1 MSEPKYDEDLVNL
14 GYLNK
19 KLTDAEN
26 EINKEYENVSR
37 NYGSRPSPPYYK
49 GDTWIDGNTV
59 YTCINTRT
67 IGSYNEEDW
76 TTESGAKKEAEK
88 KNKIY
93 LSQPCDYNAGDMWI
107 LQTDNDHKAGK
118 KGEILI
124 TTAGRNEYDAD
135 DWVNML
141 GYGTIESINEVAG
154 NLNNAINRIGNVEEA
169 IGDGIIIT
177 FYQNTVPE
185 AKHVGD
191 LWYVTDTLEGYTK
204 GKIYRYDGTVWQLLD
219 DPTIE
224 EAFEKANEAR
234 LVADGKIQSFY
245 SDTKPTQ
252 DMGVGDLWIDTAN
265 NNQLHRYNG
274 TNWVPVYDT
283 RINDLVTDVSNVTER
298 VTTVETDLGKIDL
311 KVQENTTKVTT
322 IENQIEETNTTITEM
337 NEKIAQQKIETN
349 KITNTVSEIDT
360 KLVNDYLTAEQ
371 VEAEFDATKGDL
383 EILKQKQVETSQT
396 ADDLQ
401 IKVSKIEEDGV
412 SKVKT
417 EKGFTFDDNGLT
429 IDELNSKVKNKLD
442 ENGMEILDKTSG
454 TQEVLL
460 KAGYDATAG
469 ETIVKSKNMVVEKYL
484 TIGANTRFEDYVN
497 PTLGG
502 KGTGAFTL

>member
-93 LSQPCDYNAGDMWI
+93 LSQPSNYNAGDMWI

-169 IGDGIIIT
+169 IEDGIIIT

-219 DPTIE
+219 DPAIE

-265 NNQLHRYNG
+265 NNQLYRYNG

-298 VTTVETDLGKIDL
+298 VTTVETDLGEIDL

-322 IENQIEETNTTITEM
+322 IENQI
-337 NEKIAQQKIETN
+337 
-349 KITNTVSEIDT
+349 
-360 KLVNDYLTAEQ
+360 
-371 VEAEFDATKGDL
+371 
-383 EILKQKQVETSQT
+383 
-396 ADDLQ
+396 
-401 IKVSKIEEDGV
+401 
-412 SKVKT
+412 
-417 EKGFTFDDNGLT
+417 
-429 IDELNSKVKNKLD
+429 
-442 ENGMEILDKTSG
+442 
-454 TQEVLL
+454 
-460 KAGYDATAG
+460 
-469 ETIVKSKNMVVEKYL
+469 
-484 TIGANTRFEDYVN
+484 
-497 PTLGG
+497 
-502 KGTGAFTL
+502 